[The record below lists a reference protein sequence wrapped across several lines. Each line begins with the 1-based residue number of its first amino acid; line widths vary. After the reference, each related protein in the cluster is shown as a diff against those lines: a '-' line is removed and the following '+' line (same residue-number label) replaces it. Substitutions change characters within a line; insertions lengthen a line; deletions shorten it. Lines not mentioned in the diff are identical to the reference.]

1 MNSGQARNLWVDAE
15 TFLELKIEG
24 TPRRMNGKM
33 RPVEI
38 YYRQY
43 QTVSGLAIPFV
54 VETAVQG
61 YNPTHKMI
69 IDRVVVNPKLED
81 SLFVKPTAGS
91 RPPVKPT

>member
-1 MNSGQARNLWVDAE
+1 VVDAE

-54 VETAVQG
+54 LETTNRPSG
-61 YNPTHKMI
+61 G
-69 IDRVVVNPKLED
+69 
-81 SLFVKPTAGS
+81 KPEA
-91 RPPVKPT
+91 